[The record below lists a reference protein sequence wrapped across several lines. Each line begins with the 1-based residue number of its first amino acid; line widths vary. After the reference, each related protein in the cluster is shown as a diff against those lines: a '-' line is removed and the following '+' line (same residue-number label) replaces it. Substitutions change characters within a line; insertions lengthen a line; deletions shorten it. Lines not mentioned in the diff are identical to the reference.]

1 MRAWNM
7 IFLLLGLVPA
17 VLCLSL
23 NLKGTQASLYTNQKI
38 VLKFVVVNAS
48 LPYSISYM
56 GIPL

>member
-1 MRAWNM
+1 M